1 MLARDYLDFS
11 SFSNDFDRIAGDV
24 TKVLG
29 QILYEPMVEVAEI
42 GKVLESK
49 KFLTLVEKFHE
60 YNETFTVKRGGKRIR
75 PYIFIKSYQAVGG
88 ENLDAILPASTC
100 VELVHNF
107 TLIHDDIQDKDEIRS
122 DMPTV
127 RKMWSDLFKK
137 EGYKEDLFY
146 EQGDNIAINAGNY
159 LGEIA
164 YDVLLSSNFPENL
177 KNKAAIILT
186 KKVRNI
192 TGGQNLDL
200 WFENDQKITTKDYV
214 AMVDLKTGS
223 LFEASSLAGA
233 TLGNANE
240 QTQRCL
246 EQWSRLV
253 GRRFQIHDD
262 LIELNIQGVKGKP
275 IGRDI
280 VEGKITFPVIATR
293 ELGSKKEIKKLNKAL
308 GKRKAST
315 DQIKEA
321 IEAIQDSG
329 AVELCNKE
337 KNQCLENAIPYLKVS
352 ELTPSYEHQLYDFSI
367 WVGKRSS

>member
-1 MLARDYLDFS
+1 MSKPNYFYSLIFEHINICLINKYKYYLPYFKSMLARDYLDFS

-60 YNETFTVKRGGKRIR
+60 YNETFTVKRGGKKIR

-200 WFENDQKITTKDYV
+200 W
-214 AMVDLKTGS
+214 
-223 LFEASSLAGA
+223 
-233 TLGNANE
+233 
-240 QTQRCL
+240 
-246 EQWSRLV
+246 
-253 GRRFQIHDD
+253 
-262 LIELNIQGVKGKP
+262 
-275 IGRDI
+275 
-280 VEGKITFPVIATR
+280 
-293 ELGSKKEIKKLNKAL
+293 SKKEIKKLNKAL